1 MKRSIYLILLVAV
14 VGCRSKPGTYTPTPP
29 PKVEPLSGPVTKA
42 DEVLPLTVGNSW
54 TYELKLEE
62 YQGGKKQ
69 GSATQT
75 VAYRVLSVNGNRA
88 MLELSQGDEV
98 VDRQAW
104 ENRPDGLYQLTTSL
118 RDVPYKPAQIAAPL
132 PLQKG
137 KRFVW
142 VGSGM
147 MPDSSMGTGRA
158 VSEVLDPEPVDTA
171 MGTLSAYP
179 VSTLTTFKGGKCEN
193 TTWFRP
199 GVGLIRLRQ
208 EMIAPTVVNKKP
220 VEKRTVI
227 TLILTNYAL
236 KRS

>member
-1 MKRSIYLILLVAV
+1 MKRSIYLILLLAAA
-14 VGCRSKPGTYTPTPP
+14 GCRSRPGTYTPTPP

-42 DEVLPLTVGNSW
+42 EEVLPLTVGNTW
-54 TYELKLEE
+54 TYELKAEE
-62 YQGGKKQ
+62 YKGDKKLGQ
-69 GSATQT
+69 MTQT
-75 VAYRVLSVNGNRA
+75 VNYRVQAVNGSRA
-88 MLELSQGDEV
+88 VLELSQGDEL
-98 VDRQAW
+98 VDRQSW
-104 ENRPDGLYQLTTSL
+104 ENRPDGLYQLTTSR

-132 PLQKG
+132 PLEKG
-137 KRFVW
+137 RRFNW

-147 MPDSSMGTGRA
+147 MADSSMGFGKA
-158 VSEVLDPEPVDTA
+158 VSEVMEPEPVDTA

-179 VSTLTTFKGGKCEN
+179 VTTVTTFKGGRCDN

-208 EMIAPTVVNKKP
+208 ETLSNGRRSIV
-220 VEKRTVI
+220 